1 MKKNRTS
8 IVLAVFLTLSV
19 LVCPQKMKSQNL
31 NTQKS
36 NSNPFWEK
44 VQFGG
49 GLGLGFSNGN
59 TNISLSPTAIY
70 NFNDYLSLGAG
81 VQYSYVRQRNSFT
94 SNLYGGSIIG
104 LINPVEQIQL
114 SAELEQLRVNVDYG
128 SFNGSENFWNTGLFL
143 GAGFRNGNV
152 TIGGRYNILFNK
164 NDSVYGEAFM
174 PFVRVFF

>member
-8 IVLAVFLTLSV
+8 IVLVVFLTLTT
-19 LVCPQKMKSQNL
+19 LVCNQTMKSQNL
-31 NTQKS
+31 NNQKVKP
-36 NSNPFWEK
+36 NHFWEK

-49 GLGLGFSNGN
+49 GLGLGFGTGF

-70 NFNDYLSLGAG
+70 NINDYFSLGAG
-81 VQYSYVRQRNSFT
+81 VQYSYVRQKNIYT

-128 SFNGSENFWNTGLFL
+128 NNYAKENFWNTGLFL
-143 GAGFRNGNV
+143 GAGFRNGNI
-152 TIGGRYNILFNK
+152 TIGGRYNVLFNK
-164 NDSVYGEAFM
+164 NDSVYTEAFM

>member
-8 IVLAVFLTLSV
+8 IVLVAVLAFTILV
-19 LVCPQKMKSQNL
+19 LPQIVVAQIQNNK
-31 NTQKS
+31 NTS
-36 NSNPFWEK
+36 PNHFWDN

-49 GLGLGFSNGN
+49 GIGLGFGSN
-59 TNISLSPTAIY
+59 TTTISLSPTAIY
-70 NFNDYLSLGAG
+70 NVNDYFSLGTG
-81 VQYSYVRQRNSFT
+81 VQYSYVRQKNTYT

-114 SAELEQLRVNVDYG
+114 SAELEQIRVNVDYG
-128 SFNGSENFWNTGLFL
+128 MGYNADNFWNTALFL

-152 TIGGRYNILFNK
+152 TIGGRYNVLFNK

>member
-1 MKKNRTS
+1 MKNKKNS
-8 IVLAVFLTLSV
+8 IVLVSLLVITTLIFFT
-19 LVCPQKMKSQNL
+19 PTNAQNQT
-31 NTQKS
+31 NTS
-36 NSNPFWEK
+36 SHAFWDN

-49 GLGLGFSNGN
+49 GVGLGFNNGF
-59 TNISLSPTAIY
+59 TNISLSPSAIY
-70 NFNDYLSLGAG
+70 NFNEYVSLGLGA
-81 VQYSYVRQRNSFT
+81 QYSYINQRNDYT

-104 LINPVEQIQL
+104 LINPFEQIQL

-128 SFNGSENFWNTGLFL
+128 NFNGSENFWNTGLFL

-152 TIGGRYNILFNK
+152 TIGGRYNVFHNE

>member
-1 MKKNRTS
+1 MKKNSIS
-8 IVLAVFLTLSV
+8 IVLVVFLSV
-19 LVCPQKMKSQNL
+19 FGIILSQNSVAQ
-31 NTQKS
+31 NNQV
-36 NSNPFWEK
+36 NGPNPFWEK

-49 GLGLGFSNGN
+49 GVGLGFGTGF

-70 NFNDYLSLGAG
+70 NINDYFSLGTG
-81 VQYSYVRQRNSFT
+81 VQYSYVRQKNIYT

-104 LINPVEQIQL
+104 LINPAEQIQL

-128 SFNGSENFWNTGLFL
+128 NGYNSENFWNTGLFL

-152 TIGGRYNILFNK
+152 TFGGRYNVLHKEK
-164 NDSVYGEAFM
+164 NAVYGEAFM